1 MSKKQTH
8 VFMEEHNGIDKRF
21 EMHFPHDLCAYI
33 DYDDVNH
40 PEVDAASKV
49 LKEVI
54 EKYWDEDRFK
64 EFYKEEVMKVW
75 NENEYDLQSDFESL
89 EEYLENY
96 GLK

>member
-40 PEVDAASKV
+40 PAFGYP
-49 LKEVI
+49 LCL
-54 EKYWDEDRFK
+54 F
-64 EFYKEEVMKVW
+64 
-75 NENEYDLQSDFESL
+75 SL
-89 EEYLENY
+89 
-96 GLK
+96 